1 MIAAGLLAVVATV
14 MATGLLA
21 MVASVMTTGLLAM
34 VASGFL
40 AMVATVM
47 TTGFLAMVAT
57 VMATWLLAVVAT
69 GFLAMVASMMAAAMV
84 AVGLLAVIA
93 AAIPAFP
100 GFLHAFLP
108 CFLHALARF
117 GAFFFRHFA
126 PALSQVGGTI
136 ILGRSFVVI
145 RGSGNSK
152 ERQDASY
159 EACAD
164 NSIEPVCF
172 LHVFILVLP

>member
-21 MVASVMTTGLLAM
+21 MVA
-34 VASGFL
+34 
-40 AMVATVM
+40 TVM
-47 TTGFLAMVAT
+47 TTGFLAMIAT

-69 GFLAMVASMMAAAMV
+69 GFLAMVASMMAAAMVAAMV

-152 ERQDASY
+152 ERQDASGKAY
-159 EACAD
+159 AD
-164 NSIEPVCF
+164 NSVQQVCF
-172 LHVFILVLP
+172 LHVFTLVLP

>member
-21 MVASVMTTGLLAM
+21 
-34 VASGFL
+34 
-40 AMVATVM
+40 
-47 TTGFLAMVAT
+47 
-57 VMATWLLAVVAT
+57 
-69 GFLAMVASMMAAAMV
+69 
-84 AVGLLAVIA
+84 VIA

-100 GFLHAFLP
+100 SFLHAFFP

-126 PALSQVGGTI
+126 PALSQVGGTSIATI